1 MLCGIEDLAKTLH
14 FLTGIYPITMSLT
27 SLAAWASLKAHYTT
41 ICHQQ
46 MRDWFAA
53 ANDLAPTRAQRFTLE
68 SSGITLDFSK
78 NRITDETLKLLVQ
91 LAHEAGV
98 PAARDAMFAGDIV
111 NPTEARAALHTSLRA
126 TDPNAPYAAEIQQ
139 EWHRMVAFADQVR
152 RQQWLGHTGK
162 PIQSIVNIGIGG
174 SDLGPK
180 MVCHAL
186 QPLGDPKLSMHF
198 VSNVDGADL
207 QHVLAQIDPA
217 TTLAI
222 IVSKTF
228 TTLETMTNAHSLR
241 SWLLSHGVPKA
252 KLGQHLVGVSADPA
266 RAIQLGI
273 APECVFKI
281 WDWVGGRYSLWS
293 AVGLSA
299 LLYLGPTHFAELLA
313 GAAQM
318 DQHFREAPLRR
329 NLPTILALLGIWYRN
344 FFDAPSYLIAPY
356 SVALRYLPAY
366 LQQLE
371 MESNGKSVCLDGLPA
386 NYETAPVLWGDT
398 GTNGQHAFFQMLHQG
413 STMVPVD
420 FIVSLTAE
428 HTLAGHHT
436 QLLANCFAQSQALML
451 GRAQT
456 AQPGAGSDRA
466 ALMPHLL
473 FPGNRPSNTMMID
486 ALTPRT
492 LGALI
497 ALYEHKTLVQA
508 TIWKINP
515 FDQWGVELGKQLSA
529 VIEHDLIAQKVNP
542 AHDSSTRALIARA
555 LRLDRL

>member
-1 MLCGIEDLAKTLH
+1 MPLK
-14 FLTGIYPITMSLT
+14 
-27 SLAAWASLKAHYTT
+27 SLAAWTALKAHYPT
-41 ICHQQ
+41 ICNQQ
-46 MRDWFAA
+46 MRSWFAA
-53 ANDLAPTRAQRFTLE
+53 ENDLAPTRAQRFTLQ

-91 LAHEAGV
+91 LAYEAGV
-98 PAARDAMFAGDIV
+98 PAARDAMFVGEMV
-111 NPTEARAALHTSLRA
+111 NPTEARAALHTALRA
-126 TDPNAPYAAEIQQ
+126 TDPHAPYAAQIKQ
-139 EWHRMVAFADQVR
+139 EWDKMAAFAHQVR
-152 RQQWLGHTGK
+152 HQQWLGHTGK
-162 PIQSIVNIGIGG
+162 PIQHIVNIGIGG

-186 QPLGDPKLSMHF
+186 HPLGNPKLSMHF

-207 QHVLAQIDPA
+207 QRVLAQIDPA

-241 SWLLSHGVPKA
+241 SWLLRNGVPEA
-252 KLGQHLVGVSADPA
+252 KLRQHWVGVSADPA
-266 RAIQLGI
+266 KAMQFGI
-273 APECVFKI
+273 APEHIFKI

-299 LLYLGPTHFAELLA
+299 LLYIGPMHFAELLA

-318 DQHFREAPLRR
+318 DQHFREAPLTR

-344 FFDAPSYLIAPY
+344 FFGAPSYSIAPY
-356 SVALRYLPAY
+356 AEALRYFPAY

-371 MESNGKSVCLDGLPA
+371 MESNGKSVCLDGSLA
-386 NYETAPVLWGDT
+386 DYETAPILWGET

-420 FIVSLTAE
+420 FIISLTPE
-428 HTLAGHHT
+428 HKLANHHPR
-436 QLLANCFAQSQALML
+436 LLANCFAQSQALML
-451 GRAQT
+451 GRTPQAAQ
-456 AQPGAGSDRA
+456 QLIRPEQQ
-466 ALMPHLL
+466 ALLPHLT
-473 FPGNRPSNTMMID
+473 FAGNRPSNTLMLD
-486 ALTPRT
+486 ALTPHT

-529 VIEHDLIAQKVNP
+529 VIENDLVTQKVNQ
-542 AHDSSTRALIARA
+542 AHDSSTRALIAHA
-555 LRLDRL
+555 LRIAHL

>member
-1 MLCGIEDLAKTLH
+1 
-14 FLTGIYPITMSLT
+14 MSLT
-27 SLAAWASLKAHYTT
+27 SLAAWTALKAHYTA
-41 ICHQQ
+41 ICNEQ
-46 MRDWFAA
+46 MRAWFAA
-53 ANDLAPTRAQRFTLE
+53 ANDLPPTRAQRFTLE

-78 NRITDETLKLLVQ
+78 NRVTDETLKLLVQ
-91 LAHEAGV
+91 LAHEADV
-98 PAARDAMFAGDIV
+98 PATRDAMFAGAIV

-126 TDPNAPYAAEIQQ
+126 TDLKAPYAAEIQQ
-139 EWHRMVAFADQVR
+139 EWRRLVAFADQVR
-152 RQQWLGHTGK
+152 QQQWLGSTGK
-162 PIQSIVNIGIGG
+162 PIQHIVNIGIGG

-186 QPLGDPKLSMHF
+186 HACGDSKLTMHF
-198 VSNVDGADL
+198 VSNVDGTDL
-207 QHVLAQIDPA
+207 ERVLAQIDPV

-241 SWLLSHGVPKA
+241 SWLLRNGVPEA

-266 RAIQLGI
+266 KAIQFGI
-273 APECVFKI
+273 VPEHVFKI

-299 LLYLGPTHFAELLA
+299 LLYIGPTHFSELLA

-318 DQHFREAPLRR
+318 DQHFRDAPLTR

-344 FFDAPSYLIAPY
+344 FFGAPSYSIAPY
-356 SVALRYLPAY
+356 AEALRYFPAY

-371 MESNGKSVCLDGLPA
+371 MESNGKSICLDGSA
-386 NYETAPVLWGDT
+386 ADYETVPVVWGET

-420 FIVSLTAE
+420 FIISLTPE
-428 HTLAGHHT
+428 HKLADHHPR
-436 QLLANCFAQSQALML
+436 LLANCFAQSQALML
-451 GRAQT
+451 GRTLQAAQ
-456 AQPGAGSDRA
+456 QRVGPEQQ
-466 ALMPHLL
+466 ALLPHLT
-473 FPGNRPSNTMMID
+473 FAGNRPSNTLMLD
-486 ALTPRT
+486 ALTPHT

-529 VIEHDLIAQKVNP
+529 VIENDLITQKVNQ
-542 AHDSSTRALIARA
+542 AHDSSTRALIAHA
-555 LRLDRL
+555 LRVAHL

>member
-1 MLCGIEDLAKTLH
+1 
-14 FLTGIYPITMSLT
+14 MSLT
-27 SLAAWASLKAHYTT
+27 SLAAWTALKAHYTA
-41 ICHQQ
+41 ICNEQ

-53 ANDLAPTRAQRFTLE
+53 ANDLSPTRAQRFTLE
-68 SSGITLDFSK
+68 SSGVTLDFSK
-78 NRITDETLKLLVQ
+78 NRVTDESLKLLVQ

-98 PAARDAMFAGDIV
+98 PAARDAMFAGAIV

-126 TDPNAPYAAEIQQ
+126 TASNAPYAAEIQQ
-139 EWHRMVAFADQVR
+139 EWRRLVAFADQVR
-152 RQQWLGHTGK
+152 QQQWLGSTGK
-162 PIQSIVNIGIGG
+162 PIQHIVNLGIGG

-186 QPLGDPKLSMHF
+186 HAYGDPKLSMHF

-207 QHVLAQIDPA
+207 ERVLAQIDPA

-241 SWLLSHGVPKA
+241 SWLLRNGVSEA
-252 KLGQHLVGVSADPA
+252 QLGQHLVGVSADPA
-266 RAIQLGI
+266 KAIQFGI
-273 APECVFKI
+273 APEHVFKI

-299 LLYLGPTHFAELLA
+299 LLYIGPTHFSELLA
-313 GAAQM
+313 GAAHM
-318 DQHFREAPLRR
+318 DQHFRDAPLTR

-344 FFDAPSYLIAPY
+344 FFGAPSYSIAPY
-356 SVALRYLPAY
+356 AEALRYFPAY

-371 MESNGKSVCLDGLPA
+371 MESNGKSVCLDGSTA
-386 NYETAPVLWGDT
+386 DYETVPVVWGET

-420 FIVSLTAE
+420 FIISLKPE
-428 HTLAGHHT
+428 HQLADHHPR
-436 QLLANCFAQSQALML
+436 LLANCFAQSQALML
-451 GRAQT
+451 GRT
-456 AQPGAGSDRA
+456 AQAAQQRVGLEQRA
-466 ALMPHLL
+466 LLPHLT
-473 FPGNRPSNTMMID
+473 FAGNRPSNTLLLD
-486 ALTPRT
+486 ALTPHT

-529 VIEHDLIAQKVNP
+529 VIENDLVTHQVNQ
-542 AHDSSTRALIARA
+542 AHDSSTRALIAHA
-555 LRLDRL
+555 LRVAHL